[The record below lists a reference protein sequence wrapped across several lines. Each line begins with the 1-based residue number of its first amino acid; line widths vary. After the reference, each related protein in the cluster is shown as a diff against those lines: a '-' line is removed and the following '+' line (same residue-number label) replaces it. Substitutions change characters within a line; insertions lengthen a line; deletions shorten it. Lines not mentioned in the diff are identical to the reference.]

1 MLTNRQLIV
10 PYILPYFAYV
20 GIASVPVSVLGR
32 EASYGLRLV
41 AVSLLLLWAR
51 RWYCSLRGP
60 RPAWASAAWGAG
72 AGIAGAALWVALL
85 APFVSAD
92 GAQAWTPTAFWL
104 RFAAAGAV
112 VPFFEELMMR
122 GFVFR
127 LALQWDQERRKGSR
141 AALQD
146 ALDGRSLDEVR
157 PGEWSWAA
165 VLVSTAVF
173 AAGHGVAEWPAAV
186 AYGLL
191 MCGLWV
197 WRGDLVSCIAAHA
210 ATNAALALYVLGT
223 GQWQYW

>member
-1 MLTNRQLIV
+1 MLTNRQLMV

-20 GIASVPVSVLGR
+20 GIASVPASVLSR
-32 EASYGLRLV
+32 EVSYGLRLLV
-41 AVSLLLLWAR
+41 VGMLLLWAR
-51 RWYCSLRGP
+51 RWYCTLTGP
-60 RPAWASAAWGAG
+60 RPALASVGWGIGAG
-72 AGIAGAALWVALL
+72 LAGAAVWVVLL
-85 APFVSAD
+85 APFAPPA
-92 GAQAWTPTAFWL
+92 GAEWSPLSYWL

-127 LALQWDQERRKGSR
+127 LALQWDQEKRKGSDD
-141 AALQD
+141 ALQD
-146 ALDGRSLDEVR
+146 VLDKRSLDSVR

-165 VLVSTAVF
+165 VLISTAVF
-173 AAGHGVAEWPAAV
+173 AAGHGMAEWPAAV

-197 WRGDLVSCIAAHA
+197 WRGDLVSCVAAHA
-210 ATNAALALYVLGT
+210 ATNVALALFVLGT

>member
-20 GIASVPVSVLGR
+20 GIASVPVSVLSR
-32 EASYGLRLV
+32 EANYGLRIV
-41 AVSLLLLWAR
+41 VVGMLLLWAR
-51 RWYCSLRGP
+51 RWYFSLSGP
-60 RPAWASAAWGAG
+60 RPASASVGWGIV
-72 AGIAGAALWVALL
+72 AGIAGAAVWVALL
-85 APFVSAD
+85 APFVSSG
-92 GAQAWTPTAFWL
+92 GAGWSPLAFWL
-104 RFAAAGAV
+104 RFAAAGAL
-112 VPFFEELMMR
+112 VPVFEEMMMR

-127 LALQWDQERRKGSR
+127 LALQWDLERRKGNDD
-141 AALQD
+141 ALQD
-146 ALDGRSLDEVR
+146 VLDNRSLDSVR

-173 AAGHGVAEWPAAV
+173 AAGHGMAEWPAAV

-191 MCGLWV
+191 MCGLWA

-210 ATNAALALYVLGT
+210 ASNVALALFVLGT